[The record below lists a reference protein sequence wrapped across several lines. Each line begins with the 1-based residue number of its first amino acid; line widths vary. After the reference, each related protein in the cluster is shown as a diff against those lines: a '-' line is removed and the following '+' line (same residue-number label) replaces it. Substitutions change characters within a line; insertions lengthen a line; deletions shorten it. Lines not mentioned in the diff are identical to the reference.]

1 MKYNVVISRT
11 YATELVVEAE
21 NTIEVHDWLD
31 DNKET
36 INYQELEQCN
46 IIVED
51 TNIELV
57 EPSPNEVSELEDLA
71 HQILSKL
78 EQYRHVEDFIPKELY
93 NALEQMLSNDIE
105 D

>member
-11 YATELVVEAE
+11 YATELVVDAD
-21 NTIEVHDWLD
+21 NTIEVYDWLD

-46 IIVED
+46 IIEED
-51 TNIELV
+51 VNIEAIS
-57 EPSPNEVSELEDLA
+57 PSPNEASELQDLVQ
-71 HQILSKL
+71 HINLKL
-78 EQYRHVEDFIPKELY
+78 QQYSHVEDFIPIDMHK
-93 NALEQMLSNDIE
+93 ALAQMLGHDI

>member
-1 MKYNVVISRT
+1 MKYNVIISRT
-11 YATELVVEAE
+11 YATELVVDAE

-46 IIVED
+46 IIIED

-57 EPSPNEVSELEDLA
+57 SPSPNESSELQDLVC
-71 HQILSKL
+71 HINQKL
-78 EQYRHVEDFIPKELY
+78 QEYRHVEDFIPNDLY
-93 NALEQMLSNDIE
+93 KALGQMLGHDNN
-105 D
+105 

>member
-1 MKYNVVISRT
+1 MKYNVIISRT
-11 YATELVVEAE
+11 YATEIVVEAD
-21 NTIEVHDWLD
+21 NTIEVQDWLD

-51 TNIELV
+51 TDIELV
-57 EPSPNEVSELEDLA
+57 SPSPNEVSELQDLVQ
-71 HQILSKL
+71 HINLKL
-78 EQYRHVEDFIPKELY
+78 QQYSHVGDFIPEDLY
-93 NALEQMLSNDIE
+93 KALEQMLSHNE